1 MAGAGRKHGHFL
13 LPTHPISIS
22 SLAAACWFSLSQLLL
37 RLSLSPFSPSL
48 TQMKMLPGFHCTSQ
62 KELFPAA
69 CDGISADGEVQRPVG
84 RL

>member
-48 TQMKMLPGFHCTSQ
+48 TQMKMLPGFDFLPHVSEGVIPLLRAMESLQTERC
-62 KELFPAA
+62 
-69 CDGISADGEVQRPVG
+69 SAP
-84 RL
+84 